1 MPSSEEES
9 SDCSHCRKTKKAAEF
24 KRKPDGS
31 PASTCLECQKRS
43 RESARQKKAAE
54 KENTIP
60 GDDPEEDDSRDL
72 AVLPLETF
80 LDALVQQDDNLEL
93 TARVNISSV
102 SGTRKDK
109 ANEIAVRIWNRMKY
123 RFVYVTI

>member
-9 SDCSHCRKTKKAAEF
+9 SDCSHCRKPKKAAEF

-31 PASTCLECQKRS
+31 LASTCLECQKRS

-54 KENTIP
+54 KDNTIP
-60 GDDPEEDDSRDL
+60 GDDPEEDDGRDL
-72 AVLPLETF
+72 AVLLETF
-80 LDALVQQDDNLEL
+80 LNALVQQDDNLEL

-123 RFVYVTI
+123 QFVYVTI